1 MQGRCCVDPPATTI
15 KEAGLAALVAPTS
28 EAAQS
33 ARRISSV
40 AGSAASLE
48 LVTTC

>member
-15 KEAGLAALVAPTS
+15 EEAGLAALTS